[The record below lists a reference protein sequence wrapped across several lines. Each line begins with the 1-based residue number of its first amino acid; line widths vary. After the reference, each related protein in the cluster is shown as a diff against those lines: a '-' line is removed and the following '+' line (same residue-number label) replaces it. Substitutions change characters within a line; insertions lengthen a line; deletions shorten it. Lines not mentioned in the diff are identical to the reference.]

1 MAISFILIIT
11 VIPKD
16 HQVCSHY
23 LPKEEAGGMGFQLPE
38 KKKNTKLNGLK
49 HLFSHKLAMW
59 AGLDEDGISLPH
71 LKSVGQL
78 KILQVEGTKVLL
90 GLLSGA

>member
-38 KKKNTKLNGLK
+38 KKKKTQNLM
-49 HLFSHKLAMW
+49 A
-59 AGLDEDGISLPH
+59 
-71 LKSVGQL
+71 
-78 KILQVEGTKVLL
+78 
-90 GLLSGA
+90 

>member
-38 KKKNTKLNGLK
+38 KKNTKLNGLK
-49 HLFSHKLAMW
+49 TFIFSQ
-59 AGLDEDGISLPH
+59 ISY
-71 LKSVGQL
+71 VGR
-78 KILQVEGTKVLL
+78 
-90 GLLSGA
+90 A